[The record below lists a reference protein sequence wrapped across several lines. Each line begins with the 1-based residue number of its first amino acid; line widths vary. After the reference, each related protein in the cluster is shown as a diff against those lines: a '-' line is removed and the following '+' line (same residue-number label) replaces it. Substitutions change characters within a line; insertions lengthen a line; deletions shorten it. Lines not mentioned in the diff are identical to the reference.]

1 MYLQQICSYV
11 KDACIE
17 AGNFIRNEQ
26 EKVKAE
32 NIISKGLNDFVTY
45 VDKTS
50 EQILV
55 ERLSKLIPEAGF
67 LTEEGTISTV
77 GKEYNWIIDPLDG
90 TTNFLH
96 GLPPYSIS
104 IALQFEDKIVLG
116 VVYEIFSK
124 EMFYAWKEGGAWL
137 NGKQIFVSDRNKLS
151 DSLLAT
157 GFPYNNFIKM
167 EQYMQLFEYLMQNSH
182 GLRRL
187 GSAAI
192 DLAYVACGRMEAF
205 YEYGLKPWDVAA
217 GAFIVTEAG
226 GIVNDFKGENN
237 WLTGQELV
245 CGNIPVCNE
254 LTELTK
260 KYFY

>member
-67 LTEEGTISTV
+67 LTEEETISTV

-245 CGNIPVCNE
+245 CGNIQVCNE